1 MKNNKNNK
9 KKSVQSILP
18 IGEIRNNC
26 VVLKD
31 GGIRGILSVSTINF
45 NLKSESEQLAIIDG
59 YQQFLNTID
68 FPIQICIQSRKV
80 DLDPYINILNQKK
93 DEIDNNIL
101 KEQTIDYIKYI
112 KKISEYADIME
123 KKFLVV
129 VPSNP
134 LRKQTRTNIISQLL
148 SNLSPEDSL
157 EKVKSR
163 YLEFKRLSEL
173 LNKRID
179 IISNGLERCGVRSS
193 RLKTQQLI
201 DLYYKS
207 YNPTISQYESLD
219 DIKRY
224 NIKY

>member
-9 KKSVQSILP
+9 KVSAQSTLP

-59 YQQFLNTID
+59 YQHFLNTID
-68 FPIQICIQSRKV
+68 FPIQICIQSRKI
-80 DLDPYINILNQKK
+80 DLDPYVNMLNQKK

-101 KEQTIDYIKYI
+101 KTQTIDYIKYI

-123 KKFLVV
+123 KKFMVV
-129 VPSNP
+129 IPSNP
-134 LRKQTRTNIISQLL
+134 LRKQTRTNIISQLI

-179 IISNGLERCGVRSS
+179 IIGNGLERCGLRSS
-193 RLKTQQLI
+193 RLNTQQLI